1 MIAVRPLAD
10 EELPLVDARLP
21 LHRLGREAEGDALY
35 LIAWDDLEPV
45 GHARLALHGHGGLPE
60 IQDVWVLPERRRE
73 GIGTLLTLA
82 AEREAAKR
90 GFDRVGLTVGV
101 GNDPALC
108 LYGRCGYAEAGK
120 APFRVSGTIVLRGEE
135 HEVNDVLIWLVKDLP
150 PA

>member
-1 MIAVRPLAD
+1 MIAVRSLAD
-10 EELPLVDARLP
+10 EELPFVDERLP
-21 LHRLGREAEGDALY
+21 LHRLDLEAKAEALY

-45 GHARLALHGHGGLPE
+45 GHARLALRGHGGLPE

-82 AEREAAKR
+82 AERQAAKH
-90 GFDRVGLTVGV
+90 GFGQVGLTVGV
-101 GNDPALC
+101 GNDPALR
-108 LYGRCGYAEAGK
+108 LYERCGYAKAGE

-135 HEVNDVLIWLVKDLP
+135 REVDDVLIWLVKDLP